1 VRLYYAF
8 MLFKK
13 SAFFFI
19 RFMTIKSVV
28 GVEVTVF
35 ITELI
40 KPDFAI
46 HALTYQSVMRFYGL

>member
-1 VRLYYAF
+1 